1 MYKRNAG
8 NVLNMNIITV
18 NKISSNLKVWNFKI
32 PHYAYT
38 HRCQPLK

>member
-8 NVLNMNIITV
+8 KVLNMNIVAI
-18 NKISSNLKVWNFKI
+18 NKISAKMKVWNFKI

-38 HRCQPLK
+38 HRYATN